1 MDLKAILSK
10 TAKGLEEIETR
21 KYRLEQRKRAVLIVV
36 NGKASAAELMQK
48 FEAVGD
54 ISPLLEQLLADG
66 FVAVGAAAASKASA
80 AAPAPAASDGDFP
93 GVRAQLA
100 RAITDALGPEGDAI
114 TEKVEACRTRQEL
127 KNYLDTRRAI
137 LEVALG
143 RKGAAFWAKA
153 KELLG

>member
-10 TAKGLEEIETR
+10 TAKGLEELETR

-36 NGKASAAELMQK
+36 NGKASAAELLQK
-48 FEAVGD
+48 FEALGD

-66 FVAVGAAAASKASA
+66 FVAAGAAATPAA
-80 AAPAPAASDGDFP
+80 AAPAAGKDDFP
-93 GVRAQLA
+93 AVRAQLV
-100 RAITDALGPEGDAI
+100 RAITDALGPGGDAI
-114 TEKVEACRTRQEL
+114 AEKMEECGTRQAL
-127 KNYLDTRRAI
+127 KNYLDTRRAM
-137 LEVALG
+137 LDVALG